1 MLTMLM
7 VQLDNNMFHRAILFT
22 LNVCQTFNNSRF
34 YKYDEND
41 HYVNFKNVD
50 KVIKLTTFITGWAFT
65 TSKLYV
71 RYNNCFEDCERKTTI
86 WENNT
91 LFIIVYRVQPNNVY
105 KRARSDS
112 LWKDKNK
119 IWNKIFSFK
128 T

>member
-41 HYVNFKNVD
+41 HYVNFKNVYE
-50 KVIKLTTFITGWAFT
+50 VIKLTTFITGWAFT

-71 RYNNCFEDCERKTTI
+71 RYNNCFEDCERMTTI

-91 LFIIVYRVQPNNVY
+91 LFIIVYRVWPNNMY
-105 KRARSDS
+105 RRARCDS
-112 LWKDKNK
+112 LWKNKNK
-119 IWNKIFSFK
+119 IWNQIFLFK
-128 T
+128 V

>member
-7 VQLDNNMFHRAILFT
+7 VQLDNNTFHRAISFT

-41 HYVNFKNVD
+41 RYVNFKNVD

-105 KRARSDS
+105 KWTRVDS
-112 LWKDKNK
+112 LWKNKNK
-119 IWNKIFSFK
+119 IWNKICSFK
-128 T
+128 V

>member
-41 HYVNFKNVD
+41 HYVNFKNVYE
-50 KVIKLTTFITGWAFT
+50 VIKLTTFITGWAFT

-71 RYNNCFEDCERKTTI
+71 RYNNCFEDCERMTTI

-91 LFIIVYRVQPNNVY
+91 LFIIVYRVWPNNMY
-105 KRARSDS
+105 RRARCDS
-112 LWKDKNK
+112 LWKNKNK
-119 IWNKIFSFK
+119 IWNQIFFI
-128 T
+128 